1 MTTELAASQTQRT
14 EDQNPRHLA
23 PKCDLTIFEVA
34 EFKESLVKLFANDG
48 LVSLDL
54 SGVARVDTAA
64 IQLMLAARKQG
75 RMIVMGI
82 SDDLQTKLNQLG
94 LTDPLSE

>member
-1 MTTELAASQTQRT
+1 MTTEPAPSQTKRT

-23 PKCDLTIFEVA
+23 LKGDLTIFEVT
-34 EFKESLVKLFANDG
+34 EFKASLMKLLANEG

-54 SGVARVDTAA
+54 SGVARVDAAA

-82 SDDLQTKLNQLG
+82 SDDLQTKLNHLG
-94 LTDPLSE
+94 LADPLSE

>member
-1 MTTELAASQTQRT
+1 MKTEPTAPQTQRA
-14 EDQNPRHLA
+14 DNQNPRHLA
-23 PKCDLTIFEVA
+23 PKGDITIFEAA

-54 SGVARVDTAA
+54 SSVARVDTAA

-75 RMIVMGI
+75 RMFVTGL
-82 SDDLQTKLNQLG
+82 SDDLLAKLYQLG
-94 LTDPLSE
+94 FNDSLSE